1 MRLTILMVVR
11 GVASCFVQPQR
22 PFSAL
27 ARATP
32 AQKRG
37 TPKKAKKMRVA
48 SFDVGVVNLAFVVA
62 DVDGDDVRVRAW
74 RNVCVAPSAKAPKQ
88 ELVVAVLR
96 ARSELDEL
104 LECGRV
110 LVELQPRFSPL
121 NVHVAHAIATFFLV
135 RKSVDLDEP
144 VEVHFV
150 HAGVKNNYCAA
161 YCAAAAGLPGLGLGS
176 PKTSAP
182 TATTPTAA
190 PVASAIGSAS
200 KASKTRAKSA
210 KTKHEKYAGNKKRA
224 VETCG
229 LLVGDGAL
237 AETWRAFKK
246 KDDAADCMMQLLAW
260 HKIPL
265 QRARVGCA

>member
-96 ARSELDEL
+96 ALSELDEL

-150 HAGVKNNYCAA
+150 HAGVKNA
-161 YCAAAAGLPGLGLGS
+161 YCAAGLPGLPRL
-176 PKTSAP
+176 PTTS
-182 TATTPTAA
+182 ATTPTAA
-190 PVASAIGSAS
+190 PVASAVGSAVRSAS

>member
-1 MRLTILMVVR
+1 
-11 GVASCFVQPQR
+11 
-22 PFSAL
+22 
-27 ARATP
+27 
-32 AQKRG
+32 
-37 TPKKAKKMRVA
+37 MRVV

-62 DVDGDDVRVRAW
+62 DVDGLDVRVRAW
-74 RNVCVAPSAKAPKQ
+74 RNVSVAPSAKAPKQ

-96 ARSELDEL
+96 ALSELDEL

-150 HAGVKNNYCAA
+150 HAGVKNA
-161 YCAAAAGLPGLGLGS
+161 YCAACLPGLGLRL
-176 PKTSAP
+176 PTTTSAP
-182 TATTPTAA
+182 AATT
-190 PVASAIGSAS
+190 PVASAVGSAVASAS
-200 KASKTRAKSA
+200 KASKTRAKSATPA

>member
-1 MRLTILMVVR
+1 
-11 GVASCFVQPQR
+11 
-22 PFSAL
+22 
-27 ARATP
+27 
-32 AQKRG
+32 
-37 TPKKAKKMRVA
+37 MRVA
-48 SFDVGVVNLAFVVA
+48 SFDVGVINLAFVVA
-62 DVDGDDVRVRAW
+62 DVEGNDVRVRAW

-96 ARSELDEL
+96 ALSELDEL

-135 RKSVDLDEP
+135 RKLVDLDEP

-150 HAGVKNNYCAA
+150 HAGVKNAYCAA
-161 YCAAAAGLPGLGLGS
+161 YCAAGLGLPG
-176 PKTSAP
+176 
-182 TATTPTAA
+182 
-190 PVASAIGSAS
+190 
-200 KASKTRAKSA
+200 

-260 HKIPL
+260 HKIPIS
-265 QRARVGCA
+265 RARVECA

>member
-1 MRLTILMVVR
+1 
-11 GVASCFVQPQR
+11 
-22 PFSAL
+22 
-27 ARATP
+27 
-32 AQKRG
+32 
-37 TPKKAKKMRVA
+37 MRVA

-96 ARSELDEL
+96 ALSELDEL

-150 HAGVKNNYCAA
+150 HAGVKNA
-161 YCAAAAGLPGLGLGS
+161 YCAAGLPGLGLGS
-176 PKTSAP
+176 PTTSAV
-182 TATTPTAA
+182 TAATTAA
-190 PVASAIGSAS
+190 PVASAVGSAS
-200 KASKTRAKSA
+200 KASKTRAKTA

-265 QRARVGCA
+265 QRARVGRA